1 MIIGSSHS
9 WLNCKLRKK
18 PKTTAISSSENR
30 YSAIIADLVR
40 IRDRGPTSQKFDPGQ
55 YKKEL
60 RLSSRFR
67 LATLPNGTL
76 RLRDSN
82 GKDFMKNEE
91 IFSNLWD
98 CHKELMHGS
107 REPMERRMKNY
118 FANVPRDAI
127 SDFTKLCQECEKK
140 RNNRH
145 KHLVVQ
151 PIVSNHF
158 NKSGTGW
165 LD

>member
-1 MIIGSSHS
+1 MENQN
-9 WLNCKLRKK
+9 LEETQEEKK
-18 PKTTAISSSENR
+18 QRFEHRFKPFLAQLLAKKETQNNSNFLSEDR
-30 YSAIIADLVR
+30 YSGIIADLVR
-40 IRDRGPTSQKFDPGQ
+40 IRDRGPTSQKLDPAQ

-91 IFSNLWD
+91 IFFNLWD

-107 REPMERRMKNY
+107 REPMERRR
-118 FANVPRDAI
+118 VRDQ
-127 SDFTKLCQECEKK
+127 S
-140 RNNRH
+140 
-145 KHLVVQ
+145 
-151 PIVSNHF
+151 S
-158 NKSGTGW
+158 
-165 LD
+165 